1 MFSQM
6 FSPILST
13 NFSQL
18 KKMVDSEFKIGETI
32 LNCIELKWE
41 NYCKITCTLLFKF
54 FSPLLIGLKV
64 NLTDLS
70 LLLFSKEINYFSAF
84 MAYYIEYRQTI
95 YSSSPNELHK
105 GLLLCQPAWW
115 PSFQNLQARRNIF
128 KSVICAPQLIVK
140 G

>member
-1 MFSQM
+1 M

-54 FSPLLIGLKV
+54 FSPLLIRLLIGLKWILQTCLYCYFQRKSIILV
-64 NLTDLS
+64 HLWRIISNIVRQYIRVLLMNYIRACSSANLHGGQAFKIFRPGGTFLN
-70 LLLFSKEINYFSAF
+70 LCPLFS
-84 MAYYIEYRQTI
+84 
-95 YSSSPNELHK
+95 
-105 GLLLCQPAWW
+105 
-115 PSFQNLQARRNIF
+115 
-128 KSVICAPQLIVK
+128 
-140 G
+140 